1 MRVGNDSHNHRRT
14 SFVTKVH
21 RFLYERR
28 AFYIHR
34 FELSK
39 IDQNAKT
46 GLELVDTGAQG
57 LKTLFAVFA
66 PDYGAVTD
74 LE

>member
-1 MRVGNDSHNHRRT
+1 MT
-14 SFVTKVH
+14 EVH
-21 RFLYERR
+21 RFLDERR

-34 FELSK
+34 FELGE
-39 IDQNAKT
+39 INQNAKT

-57 LKTLFAVFA
+57 LKTFFAVFA
-66 PDYGAVTD
+66 TDHGAVMD